1 MNKTQK
7 IVAVIS
13 VIAIAA
19 LAAVLV
25 YLWPTMKT
33 EFAGSAQYT
42 EQDSR
47 LYQFYTPELFKN
59 MPRISDHYDFNYA
72 SISGP
77 EAQAF
82 AVTFYGTSNI
92 SSVNAYLANMGY
104 QPQATCTVEAEC
116 WRTAGS
122 KDVVMVAQLPKPE
135 RVFIQIYRRP

>member
-1 MNKTQK
+1 MKKVQK
-7 IVAVIS
+7 IIAVIGSIVIVAV
-13 VIAIAA
+13 
-19 LAAVLV
+19 AAVFA

-47 LYQFYTPELFKN
+47 LYNFYTPELFKN

-82 AVTFYGTSNI
+82 AVTFYGTTDISN
-92 SSVNAYLANMGY
+92 VNAYLANMGY
-104 QPQATCTVEAEC
+104 QPQGTCTVEAKC
-116 WRTAGS
+116 WRTTES